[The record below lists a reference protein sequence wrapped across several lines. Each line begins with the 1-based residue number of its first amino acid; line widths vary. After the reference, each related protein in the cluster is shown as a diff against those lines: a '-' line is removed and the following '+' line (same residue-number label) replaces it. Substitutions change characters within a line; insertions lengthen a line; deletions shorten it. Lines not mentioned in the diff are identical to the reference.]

1 MKTYRTVVI
10 FMQAM
15 PQNNKMFTGIIKH
28 TGTISRVEQEGSNV
42 HFTIQSPLYSELSID
57 QSVAHDGVC
66 LTVVSIGDGDYKV
79 TAIEE
84 TLQKTTLAQWT
95 SGKSVNLELAL
106 QLGTRLDGHV
116 VQGHVDG
123 TGRCEQVEA
132 RDGSHLVTFSFM
144 ESFAPL
150 MIEKGSVSI
159 NGVSLTAFNVSKT
172 TFQVAIIPYTFEHT
186 GFHHMQAG
194 DAVNLEFDIL
204 GKYFLRREQLKE
216 L

>member
-1 MKTYRTVVI
+1 
-10 FMQAM
+10 
-15 PQNNKMFTGIIKH
+15 MFTGIIKN
-28 TGTISRVEQEGSNV
+28 TGKISLIEQEGSNF

-84 TLQKTTLAQWT
+84 TLQKTTLSQW
-95 SGKSVNLELAL
+95 SVGKEVNLELAL
-106 QLGTRLDGHV
+106 LLGTRLDGHM

-123 TGRCEQVEA
+123 TGICEQIEA
-132 RDGSHLVTFSFM
+132 REGSHLVTFRFP
-144 ESFAPL
+144 ESFAAL
-150 MIEKGSVSI
+150 MIEKGSVCI
-159 NGVSLTAFNVSKT
+159 NGVSLTAFNVTRT

-186 GFHHMQAG
+186 GFHHMQPG

-204 GKYFLRREQLKE
+204 GKYFLRRAQLKE
-216 L
+216 E

>member
-1 MKTYRTVVI
+1 
-10 FMQAM
+10 
-15 PQNNKMFTGIIKH
+15 MFTGIIKN
-28 TGTISRVEQEGSNV
+28 TGKIRHIEQEGSNL

-84 TLQKTTLAQWT
+84 TLQKTTLAQWNA
-95 SGKSVNLELAL
+95 GKEVNLELAL
-106 QLGTRLDGHV
+106 LLGTRLDGHM

-123 TGRCEQVEA
+123 TGICEQIET
-132 RDGSHLVTFSFM
+132 REGSHLITFRFP
-144 ESFAPL
+144 ESFAAL
-150 MIEKGSVSI
+150 MIEKGSVCI
-159 NGVSLTAFNVSKT
+159 NGVSLTAFNVT
-172 TFQVAIIPYTFEHT
+172 RNTFQVAIIPYTFEHT
-186 GFHHMQAG
+186 GFRHMHPG

-216 L
+216 E

>member
-1 MKTYRTVVI
+1 
-10 FMQAM
+10 MQAM
-15 PQNNKMFTGIIKH
+15 LQNNKMFTGIIKNK
-28 TGTISRVEQEGSNV
+28 GTISHIEQEGSNL
-42 HFTIQSPLYSELSID
+42 HLTIQSPLYSELSID

-84 TLQKTTLAQWT
+84 TLQKTTLSKWKI
-95 SGKSVNLELAL
+95 GKEVNLELAL
-106 QLGTRLDGHV
+106 LLGTRLDGHM

-123 TGRCEQVEA
+123 TGTCEQIAPRE
-132 RDGSHLVTFSFM
+132 GSHLITFRFP
-144 ESFAPL
+144 ESFAAL
-150 MIEKGSVSI
+150 MIEKGSVCI
-159 NGVSLTAFNVSKT
+159 NGVSLTAFNVT
-172 TFQVAIIPYTFEHT
+172 RDTFQVAIIPYTFEHT
-186 GFHHMQAG
+186 GFHNMQPG